1 MSISNI
7 DDKTKTNKVKDVK
20 KKEDV
25 GEGDKVDKEE

>member
-7 DDKTKTNKVKDVK
+7 DDKTKTEKVKDVK

-25 GEGDKVDKEE
+25 GEGDKEE

>member
-7 DDKTKTNKVKDVK
+7 DDKTETKKVKDVK

-25 GEGDKVDKEE
+25 GEGDKEE

>member
-7 DDKTKTNKVKDVK
+7 DDKTKTKKVKDVK

-25 GEGDKVDKEE
+25 GEGDKEE

>member
-7 DDKTKTNKVKDVK
+7 DDKTKTKKVEDVK

-25 GEGDKVDKEE
+25 GEGDKEK

>member
-7 DDKTKTNKVKDVK
+7 DDKTKTKKVEDVK

-25 GEGDKVDKEE
+25 GEGDKEE